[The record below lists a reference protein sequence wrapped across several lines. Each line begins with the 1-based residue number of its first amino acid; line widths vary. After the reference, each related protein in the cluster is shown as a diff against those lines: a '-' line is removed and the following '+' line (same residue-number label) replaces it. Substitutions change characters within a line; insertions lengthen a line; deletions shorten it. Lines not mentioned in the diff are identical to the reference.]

1 MGHLLTYAISAAL
14 PLLAMYIAYKWLLA
28 SENQYRYNRVV
39 LLSMMLCAFIL
50 PAVNVLVQQFASHN
64 ATCLLYTSDA
74 ADD

>member
-14 PLLAMYIAYKWLLA
+14 PLLAMYIVYKWLLA

-50 PAVNVLVQQFASHN
+50 SLIHI
-64 ATCLLYTSDA
+64 
-74 ADD
+74 